1 MSATARNGAIGRER
15 NSAQEQQEE
24 HPKVDPISVHSDF
37 EVDTADNDGD
47 QRNQAKTA
55 ADDRAACRRTI
66 DEHEVVEKLAAA
78 SRTLNF
84 LAAELVI
91 TLHNR
96 HTTPLQLHNACLR

>member
-47 QRNQAKTA
+47 QRKQAKTA

-66 DEHEVVEKLAAA
+66 DEHEVVEKLAAGHGGTDDPEQEP
-78 SRTLNF
+78 S
-84 LAAELVI
+84 
-91 TLHNR
+91 
-96 HTTPLQLHNACLR
+96 LQRGSCLSTQ

>member
-24 HPKVDPISVHSDF
+24 PKCPTPRTITAHSDF

-66 DEHEVVEKLAAA
+66 DEHEVVEKLAAGHGGGPTPA
-78 SRTLNF
+78 GTLGS
-84 LAAELVI
+84 
-91 TLHNR
+91 
-96 HTTPLQLHNACLR
+96 

>member
-47 QRNQAKTA
+47 QRKQAKTA

-66 DEHEVVEKLAAA
+66 DEHEVVEKLAAGHGGDRRPRA
-78 SRTLNF
+78 GTLVVSS
-84 LAAELVI
+84 LS
-91 TLHNR
+91 T
-96 HTTPLQLHNACLR
+96 Q